1 MNQASR
7 LALLWQL
14 SQGLN
19 DGQYM
24 QVGWGRQEVKQEVGG
39 KRPLTR
45 IGMLLEDYFSVDLK

>member
-1 MNQASR
+1 VNQASR

-14 SQGLN
+14 SQGRN

-24 QVGWGRQEVKQEVGG
+24 QVGRGKQEVKKEVGG

-45 IGMLLEDYFSVDLK
+45 IGMLLEDHFSVDLK